1 MSPLRRTLIAGA
13 AALMV
18 TGMLT
23 ACVPEPVPTS
33 SSSAPM
39 PTASSAAPS
48 GSATTE
54 PDDGDDLV
62 LPAACEELYSPGML
76 ATLQADIPPMNDPG
90 TTMLSTEN
98 AEAIGVI
105 ESAEQTIRCSWGPPS
120 ERGIATN
127 VTIITPEQRDAL
139 FTAFEQSG
147 FSAEDYASGTI
158 HRIQQEMITLDDE
171 LVTLGETHYLSGNGW
186 VSTRWIQYLPEGYV
200 EDIVTSLWG

>member
-1 MSPLRRTLIAGA
+1 MSSLRRTLVAGA
-13 AALMV
+13 AALLV

-33 SSSAPM
+33 SVSAPM
-39 PTASSAAPS
+39 PTVVSPSPTASESS
-48 GSATTE
+48 E
-54 PDDGDDLV
+54 PGGDELAV
-62 LPAACEELYSPGML
+62 PAACEELYSPEML
-76 ATLQADIPPMNDPG
+76 ATLQAEIPPMNDPG

-98 AEAIGVI
+98 AEAIAII
-105 ESAEQTIRCSWGPPS
+105 ESAAETIRCSWGPPS

-127 VTIITPEQRDAL
+127 VTIITPEERDAL
-139 FTAFEQSG
+139 FTSFEQAG

-186 VSTRWIQYLPEGYV
+186 VSTRWIQYVPEGYI
-200 EDIVTSLWG
+200 EDIVASLWG